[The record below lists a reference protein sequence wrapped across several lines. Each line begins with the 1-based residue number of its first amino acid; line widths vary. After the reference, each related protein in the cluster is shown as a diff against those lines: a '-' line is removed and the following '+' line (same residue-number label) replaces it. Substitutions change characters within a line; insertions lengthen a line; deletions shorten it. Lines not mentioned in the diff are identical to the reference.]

1 MFSFDD
7 EKPTI
12 TYRYQFKLGNGAMR
26 EFTIELDR
34 TSLDIIPSQRSS
46 YPAWT
51 ALDNHQCVGCPLQA
65 KDHPRCPIASNLVD
79 VVAFF
84 EDAASY
90 EKAHVEIC
98 TETRNYTK
106 ETSLQH
112 GISSLLGIY
121 MVTSGC
127 PIMEKLK
134 PMVAVHLPFATAQET
149 TYRVATMYLLA
160 QYFIARRGGQP
171 DWQLQ
176 NLPRIYDDIRRVNRG
191 FVNRLS
197 AAGVQDASLNAI
209 ILLDTFASYMHY
221 PGGESPLDEIVG
233 QIETFYHAYLNS

>member
-12 TYRYQFKLGNGAMR
+12 TYRYQFRLDDGTTR
-26 EFTIELDR
+26 EFKVELDR
-34 TSLDIIPSQRSS
+34 VSLNVIPTQRQS

-51 ALDNHQCVGCPLQA
+51 ALSSHQCVGCPL
-65 KDHPRCPIASNLVD
+65 KPENHPRCPIAANLVEL
-79 VVAFF
+79 VEFF
-84 EDAASY
+84 KHAASY
-90 EKAHVEIC
+90 EKAHVEIS
-98 TETRNYTK
+98 TETRNYMK

-149 TYRVATMYLLA
+149 TYRVTTMYLLA
-160 QYFIARRGGQP
+160 QFFIARRGGQP
-171 DWQLQ
+171 DWKLE

-197 AAGVQDASLNAI
+197 AAGVQDASINAV
-209 ILLDTFASYMHY
+209 ILLDTLASYMHY
-221 PGGESPLDEIVG
+221 PGDESPLGEIVG
-233 QIETFYHAYLNS
+233 QIETLFHAYVTS